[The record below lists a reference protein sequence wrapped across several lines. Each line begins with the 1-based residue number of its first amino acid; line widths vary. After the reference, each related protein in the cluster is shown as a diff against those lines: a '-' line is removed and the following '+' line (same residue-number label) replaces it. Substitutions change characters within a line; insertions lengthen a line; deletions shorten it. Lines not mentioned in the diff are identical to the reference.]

1 MFCWSDVLVQT
12 QVSLFARSRS
22 RLDGGRMLIED
33 GAGEGEDGTGEGGR
47 SGELAGSWWGGASS
61 SEEEQVDSGRG
72 SGAGC

>member
-1 MFCWSDVLVQT
+1 MLVQT

-33 GAGEGEDGTGEGGR
+33 GAGEREDGTGEGGR
-47 SGELAGSWWGGASS
+47 SGELAGSWWGASS
-61 SEEEQVDSGRG
+61 SEEEQVDNGRG

>member
-1 MFCWSDVLVQT
+1 MLFQT

-33 GAGEGEDGTGEGGR
+33 GAGEGGR
-47 SGELAGSWWGGASS
+47 SGELTGSWWGASS
-61 SEEEQVDSGRG
+61 SEEEQVDNGRG

>member
-1 MFCWSDVLVQT
+1 MLFQT

-33 GAGEGEDGTGEGGR
+33 GAGEGEDGAGEGGR
-47 SGELAGSWWGGASS
+47 SGELTGSWWGASS
-61 SEEEQVDSGRG
+61 SEEEQVDNGRG

>member
-1 MFCWSDVLVQT
+1 MLVQT

-33 GAGEGEDGTGEGGR
+33 GAGDGEDGTGEGGR

-61 SEEEQVDSGRG
+61 SEEEQVDTGRG